1 MNLLPVNIFSL
12 MLFAVIPAFAQQ
24 APWEV
29 SSSSVAVLAAE
40 SVVVY
45 RGAPAGSKADTV
57 GSNTS
62 DIVVV
67 NAVENDGLWTWTI
80 LPLSTGTVSFS
91 AKFASPDGRSV
102 AAPAA
107 AFAVTVAPLP
117 DSEDIS
123 DIKGPIKARP
133 ALWPWLL
140 AAALA
145 WAAWRGWRRWKARRL
160 APDGTPLPEAPVLP
174 PEEIAAMA
182 IAALRSSG
190 LWENDQAAYY
200 LRLTDILRAYLEARY
215 GQPVT
220 AMTSV
225 EVERLV
231 KARAQD
237 LQIGGGIRELLTRAD
252 LVKFAKAKPG
262 PDEGPRDADLALGL
276 IKATTP
282 RVYAAKETPP

>member
-1 MNLLPVNIFSL
+1 LALLLGV
-12 MLFAVIPAFAQQ
+12 PAFAQQ

-29 SSSSVAVLAAE
+29 SASSVAVLAAE

-45 RGAPAGSKADTV
+45 RGAPAGSKADAA

-67 NAVENDGLWTWTI
+67 DAVEKDGFWSWTL
-80 LPLSTGTVSFS
+80 LPLSTGSLSFV
-91 AKFASPDGRSV
+91 ANFKSPDGAAV
-102 AAPAA
+102 AAPPAV
-107 AFAVTVAPLP
+107 FSVTVAKLP
-117 DSEDIS
+117 DDEDIA
-123 DIKGPIKARP
+123 DIKPPLKARP

-145 WAAWRGWRRWKARRL
+145 WAAWLAWKRWRARRL
-160 APDGTPLPEAPVLP
+160 APDGTPVGAAPILP
-174 PEEIAAMA
+174 PEEIAALA
-182 IAALRSSG
+182 IAELRASG
-190 LWENDQAAYY
+190 LWESDQAAYY
-200 LRLTDILRAYLEARY
+200 LSLTDILRAYLEARY

-237 LQIGGGIRELLTRAD
+237 LQIGGSVRELLSRAD

-262 PDEGPRDADLALGL
+262 PEEGPRDADLALGL

-282 RVYAAKETPP
+282 RVYADKEKTP

>member
-1 MNLLPVNIFSL
+1 MKLLPL
-12 MLFAVIPAFAQQ
+12 MLLACAPALAQQ
-24 APWEV
+24 SQWQV
-29 SSSSVAVLAAE
+29 SASSVAVLAAE

-45 RGAPAGSKADTV
+45 RGAPGGIIADAV
-57 GSNTS
+57 GSNSS

-67 NAVENDGLWTWTI
+67 DSVGKDGLWTWTI
-80 LPLSTGTVSFS
+80 LPLSTGTLSFV
-91 AKFASPDGRSV
+91 ANFKSPDGRSV
-102 AAPAA
+102 AAPPAT
-107 AFAVTVAPLP
+107 FAVTVAPLP
-117 DSEDIS
+117 DDEDIS

-145 WAAWRGWRRWKARRL
+145 WAAWRAWRRWKARRL
-160 APDGTPLPEAPVLP
+160 APDGTPLPQTPVLP
-174 PEEIAAMA
+174 PEEIAAIA
-182 IAALRSSG
+182 IAELRSSG

-200 LRLTDILRAYLEARY
+200 LRLTDILRVYLEARY

-237 LQIGGGIRELLTRAD
+237 LQIGGGVRELLTRAD

-262 PDEGPRDADLALGL
+262 ADEGPRDADLALGL

-282 RVYAAKETPP
+282 KVYAGKEKAP

>member
-1 MNLLPVNIFSL
+1 MIYLPLFLLL
-12 MLFAVIPAFAQQ
+12 GMPALAQQ
-24 APWEV
+24 GQWQVSA
-29 SSSSVAVLAAE
+29 SSSAVLAAE

-45 RGAPAGSKADTV
+45 RGAPAGLSADAA
-57 GSNTS
+57 GSNTG
-62 DIVVV
+62 DVVV
-67 NAVENDGLWTWTI
+67 VDAVEKDGLWSWTI
-80 LPLSTGTVSFS
+80 LPLSTGPLSFV
-91 AKFASPDGRSV
+91 ANFKSPDGHAV
-102 AAPAA
+102 AAPPA
-107 AFAVTVAPLP
+107 AFAVSVARLP
-117 DSEDIS
+117 DDEDIS

-145 WAAWRGWRRWKARRL
+145 WAAWRGWKRWKARRT
-160 APDGTPLPEAPVLP
+160 APDGSPIAAAPVLP
-174 PEEIAAMA
+174 PEEVAALA
-182 IAALRSSG
+182 IAELRASG

-200 LRLTDILRAYLEARY
+200 LRLTDILRVYLEARY

-231 KARAQD
+231 KARAKD
-237 LQIGGGIRELLTRAD
+237 LQIGGGVRELLSRAD

-262 PDEGPRDADLALGL
+262 PEEGPRDADLALGL

-282 RVYAAKETPP
+282 PVYTGKEKAP

>member
-1 MNLLPVNIFSL
+1 MRLLPL
-12 MLFAVIPAFAQQ
+12 MLFAAIPALAQQ
-24 APWEV
+24 PQWQV

-45 RGAPAGSKADTV
+45 RGAPGGLTADAA
-57 GSNTS
+57 GSNTN

-67 NAVENDGLWTWTI
+67 DSVEKDGLWTWTI
-80 LPLSTGTVSFS
+80 LPLSTGTLSFV
-91 AKFASPDGRSV
+91 ANFKSPDGRSV

-107 AFAVTVAPLP
+107 MFAVTVAPMP
-117 DSEDIS
+117 DGEDIT
-123 DIKGPIKARP
+123 DIKGPLKARP

-145 WAAWRGWRRWKARRL
+145 WGAWLAWRRWKARRL
-160 APDGTPLPEAPVLP
+160 APDGTPLPQAPVLP
-174 PEEIAAMA
+174 PEEIAALA
-182 IAALRSSG
+182 IAELRTSG

-237 LQIGGGIRELLTRAD
+237 LQIGGGVRELLTRAD

-262 PDEGPRDADLALGL
+262 PEEGPRDADLALGL

-282 RVYAAKETPP
+282 RVYAAKEKTP

>member
-1 MNLLPVNIFSL
+1 MKILPL
-12 MLFAVIPAFAQQ
+12 MLLACAPALAQQ
-24 APWEV
+24 SQWQV
-29 SSSSVAVLAAE
+29 SASSVAVVAAE

-45 RGAPAGSKADTV
+45 RGAPGGLTADAAGSST
-57 GSNTS
+57 N

-67 NAVENDGLWTWTI
+67 NAVEKDGLWSWTL
-80 LPLSTGTVSFS
+80 LPVSTGTVSFS

-107 AFAVTVAPLP
+107 TFAVTVAPLP
-117 DSEDIS
+117 DDEDIT

-145 WAAWRGWRRWKARRL
+145 WAAWRAWRRWKSRAL
-160 APDGTPLPEAPVLP
+160 APDGAPLTQAPALP
-174 PEEIAAMA
+174 PEEIAALA
-182 IAALRSSG
+182 IAELRSSG

-200 LRLTDILRAYLEARY
+200 LRLTDILRVYLEARY

-237 LQIGGGIRELLTRAD
+237 LQIGGGVRELLTRAD

-262 PDEGPRDADLALGL
+262 ADDGPRDADLALGL

-282 RVYAAKETPP
+282 TVYAAKEKAP

>member
-1 MNLLPVNIFSL
+1 MNILPVILLPL
-12 MLFAVIPAFAQQ
+12 MPFAAVPAFAQQ
-24 APWEV
+24 PQWQV
-29 SSSSVAVLAAE
+29 SASSVAVVAAE

-45 RGAPAGSKADTV
+45 RGAPGGLTADAV
-57 GSNTS
+57 GSSTH

-67 NAVENDGLWTWTI
+67 NAVEKDGLWSWTL
-80 LPLSTGTVSFS
+80 LPLSTGTLSFI
-91 AKFASPDGRSV
+91 ANFKSPDGRSV
-102 AAPAA
+102 TAPPAT
-107 AFAVTVAPLP
+107 FAVTVAPLP
-117 DSEDIS
+117 DDEDIS
-123 DIKGPIKARP
+123 DIKGPLKARP

-145 WAAWRGWRRWKARRL
+145 WGAWLAWKRWRSRRV
-160 APDGTPLPEAPVLP
+160 APDGSPLAPAPILP
-174 PEEIAAMA
+174 PEEIAARD

-237 LQIGGGIRELLTRAD
+237 LQIGGGVRELLTRAD
-252 LVKFAKAKPG
+252 LVKFAKAKPS

-282 RVYAAKETPP
+282 KVYAAKEKAP

>member
-1 MNLLPVNIFSL
+1 MNLLPL
-12 MLFAVIPAFAQQ
+12 MLLAGIPALAQQ
-24 APWEV
+24 PQWQV
-29 SSSSVAVLAAE
+29 SSSSIAVLAAE

-45 RGAPAGSKADTV
+45 RGAPAGLNADTV

-67 NAVENDGLWTWTI
+67 NAVEKDGLWSWTL
-80 LPLSTGTVSFS
+80 LPLSTGSVSFV
-91 AKFASPDGRSV
+91 ANFKSPDGHAVS
-102 AAPAA
+102 APPAT
-107 AFAVTVAPLP
+107 FAVSVAPLS
-117 DSEDIS
+117 DGEDIS

-145 WAAWRGWRRWKARRL
+145 WAAWRAWRRWRARRL
-160 APDGTPLPEAPVLP
+160 APDGTPLPETPVLP
-174 PEEIAAMA
+174 PEEIAALA
-182 IAALRSSG
+182 IAELRSSG

-237 LQIGGGIRELLTRAD
+237 LQIGGGVRELLTRAD

-282 RVYAAKETPP
+282 RDYAAKEKAP